1 MVQAAPDAMW
11 CRVFPATLEGHARAW
26 YSSIAHRSIT
36 NFGQLR
42 NKFLAHFTP
51 LRRHRRSTM
60 TLVNLKQNP
69 GESLS
74 DFVARFNVEAM
85 SIENLD
91 QGIAM
96 VVFQNA
102 LRAGPFT
109 QSLAKRPPQ
118 TFTEI
123 LSRATKYINAE
134 EVMQA
139 KRLEYSDKKEK
150 KSQNREQKPEER
162 SVPRW
167 SPIRFTLL
175 NTP

>member
-1 MVQAAPDAMW
+1 
-11 CRVFPATLEGHARAW
+11 
-26 YSSIAHRSIT
+26 
-36 NFGQLR
+36 
-42 NKFLAHFTP
+42 
-51 LRRHRRSTM
+51 M

-74 DFVARFNVEAM
+74 DFVARFNVEAL

-96 VVFQNA
+96 VAFQNA

-150 KSQNREQKPEER
+150 KSQNRE
-162 SVPRW
+162 
-167 SPIRFTLL
+167 
-175 NTP
+175 